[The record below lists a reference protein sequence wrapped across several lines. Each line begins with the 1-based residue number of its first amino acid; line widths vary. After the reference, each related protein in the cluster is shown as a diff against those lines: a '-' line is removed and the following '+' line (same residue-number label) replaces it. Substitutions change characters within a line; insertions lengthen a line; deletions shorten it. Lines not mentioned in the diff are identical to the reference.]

1 MWKSFLCRDNITLL
15 MAMTLE
21 PLKLARMTLSFKTS
35 LIKLFK
41 GSVKYLSVDDY
52 SQTILVPVIASHF
65 PCESVFAYVLINFSE
80 SPTTSVERKALIQKD
95 KQYNSQTPIFIALVT
110 SL

>member
-1 MWKSFLCRDNITLL
+1 

-65 PCESVFAYVLINFSE
+65 PCESVFSYVLINFSE